1 MFETATQLVGAS
13 QDAPCSLWL
22 VSLAQAVSA
31 AELASLS
38 PDERIKAQHFVHE
51 RDRRRYQVAHVA
63 LRKLLAQRVGAA
75 PADLVFEAGRFG
87 KARLAGAPGCA
98 FSLSR
103 SEDWAAIAIADDGEI
118 GVDIER
124 LRAMPDRDSMAAMCF
139 TPVERGQMNTAPAAS
154 RDTAFLRCWTRK
166 EACLK
171 AIGTG
176 LSVPPD
182 RFEAGADGGE
192 RELTIPTPG
201 AVARV
206 VVESLPEQHGVLV
219 AIARSLSG
227 RHDL

>member
-1 MFETATQLVGAS
+1 MLETATQLVGAS
-13 QDAPCSLWL
+13 QAAPCSLWL

-31 AELASLS
+31 ADLATLS
-38 PDERIKAQHFVHE
+38 PDERIKALHFVHE

-63 LRKLLAQRVGAA
+63 LRELLAQRVGVA
-75 PADLVFEAGRFG
+75 PADLGFDAGRFG
-87 KARLAGAPGCA
+87 KPRLVGVPACA

-103 SEDWAAIAIADDGEI
+103 SGDWAAIALAADGEI
-118 GVDIER
+118 GVDIEL

-139 TPVERGQMNTAPAAS
+139 TPVEREQMNAAPFPS
-154 RDTAFLRCWTRK
+154 RDNAFLHCWTRK

-182 RFEAGADGGE
+182 RFEAGADTGE
-192 RELTIPTPG
+192 RELKIPTPG
-201 AVARV
+201 AAARV
-206 VVESLPEQHGVLV
+206 IVESLPEQHGVLI